1 MRRKQVLILSSLGL
15 VLILRILPAVLV
27 SRHQISY
34 PKEPNDLQKT
44 LVKNFVSFLPS
55 PEGELLSG
63 IVLGSKDTLPNFLF
77 NQLKQTGT
85 LHITVASG
93 MNISL
98 LAGSVFGILAIFFK
112 RKTGLIIL
120 LILIWFYAY
129 ITGFEPPI
137 IRAAIMVSLVFLA
150 QELGKPTDNLR
161 ILAMTGYVMVLLS
174 PKLIYSLSFQ
184 LSFASTLGLI
194 LIQPIFKKSK
204 IKVLRLEGLS
214 STLACQVA
222 TLPIVLANFGE
233 YNLISIL
240 VNFLILWTVPIILQL
255 GLGVAFLSLFLKLP
269 AQLLAYLIYPPLK
282 YFVMVVKIFSNLKMF
297 QFWLPRFGFWA
308 GVGYYLI
315 LIWLVYKIYKRPEP
329 DET

>member
-1 MRRKQVLILSSLGL
+1 
-15 VLILRILPAVLV
+15 
-27 SRHQISY
+27 
-34 PKEPNDLQKT
+34 
-44 LVKNFVSFLPS
+44 
-55 PEGELLSG
+55 
-63 IVLGSKDTLPNFLF
+63 
-77 NQLKQTGT
+77 
-85 LHITVASG
+85 
-93 MNISL
+93 
-98 LAGSVFGILAIFFK
+98 
-112 RKTGLIIL
+112 
-120 LILIWFYAY
+120 
-129 ITGFEPPI
+129 
-137 IRAAIMVSLVFLA
+137 
-150 QELGKPTDNLR
+150 
-161 ILAMTGYVMVLLS
+161 MTGYVMVLLS